1 MLKTKDFSLDLYSVD
16 VDEIEALVYYSC
28 DFLSLGFILK
38 QSSTVSD
45 TDLPDEVQR
54 YIDVHF
60 SLNSTNSNSVE
71 KFVELLC
78 DYLS

>member
-1 MLKTKDFSLDLYSVD
+1 MLKTKDLCLDLNSVD
-16 VDEIEALVYYSC
+16 VDKVETLVNYSC
-28 DFLSLGFILK
+28 DLLCLGFILK

-54 YIDVHF
+54 YIDVNF
-60 SLNSTNSNSVE
+60 SLHSTNSNSVE

-78 DYLS
+78 DYLC